1 MQRMPVIIPRL
12 ADLEQAACHALQN
25 VLARA
30 VSAASARR
38 TDRLHCAA
46 CSVEGNEDARY
57 DRCVLFTAWCW

>member
-46 CSVEGNEDARY
+46 CSVEGNEDAR
-57 DRCVLFTAWCW
+57 